1 MKLDRLRP
9 PREDDFTSPLRDNRV
24 TARIGL
30 WLGICFL
37 LAFVTGVFSHFGQD
51 TPGWFTYPT
60 RPVSLYR
67 VTQGVHVLAG
77 TAAVPLLLVKLWTV
91 YPKLFARVPW
101 PPSRAAL
108 VNAIE
113 RASVAVLV
121 ASAIFELVTGLQNT
135 THWYPWGFSFR
146 EGHYAVGFVA
156 MGSILVHVAV
166 KLPIIRQALLG
177 SVDDDTDDPPPN
189 PPDQPSAPPRSE
201 KSLARSPLHQRF
213 LVGRREA
220 VASPRGSA
228 AGVISRRGL
237 LRTTWAA
244 AGLAVLATA
253 GQSVSWLR
261 DVSVFGVRSGEGPQ
275 GVPVNRSSVQAGVT
289 KSALDPGWRLTVA
302 NGPVE
307 QRLTRADLEAMPQHT
322 RSLPISCV
330 EGWSAGAIWTGVLMA
345 DLVALVDA
353 PAESELFVSSLDRSG
368 TYGTSTLPAQFTAD
382 SDTLLA
388 LQLFGEPLDIEHG
401 YPARIIAA
409 ARPGVL
415 QTKWVTRLEVMS

>member
-1 MKLDRLRP
+1 MRRELVRP

-30 WLGICFL
+30 WLGIAFL
-37 LAFVTGVFSHFGQD
+37 LAFVTGVFSHFGQQ

-67 VTQGVHVLAG
+67 VTQGIHVLAG

-101 PPSRAAL
+101 PPSREAL
-108 VNAIE
+108 VNAVE

-135 THWYPWGFSFR
+135 THWYPWGFSFLD
-146 EGHYAVGFVA
+146 GHYAIGWVA

-177 SVDDDTDDPPPN
+177 SVDDDADAAVAEPA
-189 PPDQPSAPPRSE
+189 SAVSEPRS
-201 KSLARSPLHQRF
+201 S
-213 LVGRREA
+213 
-220 VASPRGSA
+220 AS
-228 AGVISRRGL
+228 GVISRRGL
-237 LRTTWAA
+237 LRATWAA

-261 DVSVFGVRSGEGPQ
+261 DVSVFGVRSGDGPQ
-275 GVPVNRSSVQAGVT
+275 GVPVNRSAVEAGVT
-289 KSALDPGWRLTVA
+289 KTALDPGWRLTLV
-302 NGPVE
+302 NGSQTRE
-307 QRLTRADLEAMPQHT
+307 LTRSDLEAMPQQT

-330 EGWSAGAIWTGVLMA
+330 EGWSAGATWTGVLVA
-345 DLVALVDA
+345 DLVALVAA
-353 PAESELFVSSLDRSG
+353 PAESELFVSSLDRGG

-388 LQLFGEPLDIEHG
+388 LRLFGEPLDIEHG
-401 YPARIIAA
+401 YPARVIAA

-415 QTKWVTRLEVMS
+415 QTKWVTRLEVMA

>member
-1 MKLDRLRP
+1 
-9 PREDDFTSPLRDNRV
+9 
-24 TARIGL
+24 
-30 WLGICFL
+30 
-37 LAFVTGVFSHFGQD
+37 
-51 TPGWFTYPT
+51 
-60 RPVSLYR
+60 LYR

-101 PPSRAAL
+101 PPSREGA

-113 RASVAVLV
+113 RLSIAVLISSV
-121 ASAIFELVTGLQNT
+121 IFELVTGLQNT

-146 EGHYAVGFVA
+146 DAHYAVGWVA

-166 KLPIIRQALLG
+166 KLPIIRTALLQ
-177 SVDDDTDDPPPN
+177 SVDDDSGDAVAQSASAVSEPRT
-189 PPDQPSAPPRSE
+189 SAP
-201 KSLARSPLHQRF
+201 
-213 LVGRREA
+213 
-220 VASPRGSA
+220 
-228 AGVISRRGL
+228 GVISRRGL

-261 DVSVFGVRSGEGPQ
+261 DVSVFGVRSGDGPQ
-275 GVPVNRSSVQAGVT
+275 GVPVNRSSAQAGVT
-289 KSALDPGWRLTVA
+289 KTAMDPGWRLTVA
-302 NGPVE
+302 NGSTTRE
-307 QRLTRADLEAMPQHT
+307 LTRAELEAMPQHT

-330 EGWSAGAIWTGVLMA
+330 EGWSAGAVWTGVLVR

-353 PAESELFVSSLDRSG
+353 PAESELFVSSLDRAG
-368 TYGTSTLPAQFTAD
+368 TYGTSTLPSQFTAN

-401 YPARIIAA
+401 YPARIIAP

-415 QTKWVTRLEVMS
+415 QTKWVTRLEVTT